1 MLRIPSTRNTALI
14 GRKRL
19 SEKEGKADVDRAD
32 QMRELVKAYGGAHGW
47 EENAMKLVKAKGAR
61 SH

>member
-19 SEKEGKADVDRAD
+19 SENEEKGEVDREG

-61 SH
+61 NH